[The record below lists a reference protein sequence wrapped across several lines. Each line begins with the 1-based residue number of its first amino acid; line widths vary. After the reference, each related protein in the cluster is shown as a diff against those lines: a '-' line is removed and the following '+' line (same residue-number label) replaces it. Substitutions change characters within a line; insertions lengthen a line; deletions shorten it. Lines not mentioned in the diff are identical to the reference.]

1 MTKSR
6 RDPAELAALIEQGVA
21 KGLDLV
27 DAFKSVTGKGPRGTS
42 RALEIEHRKA
52 LAANRKLV
60 SQHRSKVNG
69 LKTEMTGG
77 AVVAGVGGSIGL
89 VDVAANLGGGDV
101 FLPTW
106 LWFGSAAIGLIVS
119 VRARRRLKTVG
130 PAPAPIAPVAPP
142 PALPRG
148 AVAHHGDVHR
158 LQGAGQGLRRLRR
171 DLRRRPRHQRA
182 ATRRPNPG
190 RAARAPAPWR
200 TPARVPT

>member
-77 AVVAGVGGSIGL
+77 AVVAGVI
-89 VDVAANLGGGDV
+89 
-101 FLPTW
+101 
-106 LWFGSAAIGLIVS
+106 
-119 VRARRRLKTVG
+119 
-130 PAPAPIAPVAPP
+130 
-142 PALPRG
+142 
-148 AVAHHGDVHR
+148 
-158 LQGAGQGLRRLRR
+158 
-171 DLRRRPRHQRA
+171 
-182 ATRRPNPG
+182 
-190 RAARAPAPWR
+190 
-200 TPARVPT
+200 